1 MLTEIADENLTYRVA
16 AMMVA
21 KEEVQS
27 DPPGQLQSGVH
38 AVLQTYTV
46 PLAQVRKELKD

>member
-27 DPPGQLQSGVH
+27 DPPDQEFARCCKRTRYRWPRFGRS
-38 AVLQTYTV
+38 
-46 PLAQVRKELKD
+46 